1 MVDRVS
7 AFITIGGKLS
17 SQHLPEFLD
26 LIAQEDL
33 SLEWDGEPFEVS
45 QFVPGHPLCLMS
57 HEVALGQFTQLEDF
71 CFARSLPFR
80 RWCDGCSSWMP
91 QRAVFDG
98 SGDVVYI
105 DTDGGDRALLGRN
118 TVTELETF
126 ESIVAWFD
134 AADFTVPSLEIVPQP
149 ERNGHS

>member
-45 QFVPGHPLCLMS
+45 QFVPGHPLCSCL
-57 HEVALGQFTQLEDF
+57 T
-71 CFARSLPFR
+71 
-80 RWCDGCSSWMP
+80 RW
-91 QRAVFDG
+91 R
-98 SGDVVYI
+98 
-105 DTDGGDRALLGRN
+105 
-118 TVTELETF
+118 
-126 ESIVAWFD
+126 
-134 AADFTVPSLEIVPQP
+134 
-149 ERNGHS
+149 